1 MRGPR
6 LTTARAIRAL
16 LAFQIGIGVVL
27 FGQDIARTL
36 PQLGFTPR
44 SPGMDEPIRPGD
56 QTRRFQPDRLPLR
69 RPSPGTDMPDT
80 SDMPNRLQFT
90 EAADDPTVLDV
101 TGAIAEGDFVR
112 FEDFLETTSLSPD
125 TIRLNSPGGSVID
138 ALAIGRAIRDAGFDT
153 TVGEDGI
160 CLSACPYLL
169 AAGVERSAAETA
181 QVGVHQHYFDEST
194 VLPAFLAVEDIQR
207 GQGEVLGY
215 LIDMGID
222 PALMQHALVTPPQE
236 IYILLREELEEYA
249 MVTDVEET
257 G

>member
-112 FEDFLETTSLSPD
+112 FEDFLETTSLSPE

-153 TVGEDGI
+153 TVGDDGI
-160 CLSACPYLL
+160 CLSACPYVLV
-169 AAGVERSAAETA
+169 GGSERQIDDRA
-181 QVGVHQHYFDEST
+181 QVGVHQHYFGKSSI
-194 VLPAFLAVEDIQR
+194 LPASFAVEDIQA
-207 GQGEVLGY
+207 GQGEVMVY
-215 LIDMGID
+215 LDDMGID
-222 PALMQHALVTPPQE
+222 PMVMTHALATPPDE
-236 IYILLREELEEYA
+236 IYVLLPEQLRAYGFVTEEE
-249 MVTDVEET
+249 
-257 G
+257 